1 MEEMLYVFLFTLFS
15 LPLIFTMVTASI
27 SLFLTAAIKFL
38 FFSSNEIGLL
48 WFYSLALDFSLLS
61 RHLNVD
67 IEIKS
72 KERIVVVVG
81 FISKRPGSYT
91 ICRRNARCLKCK
103 ISSWLT

>member
-1 MEEMLYVFLFTLFS
+1 MGEMLYVFLFTLFS
-15 LPLIFTMVTASI
+15 LPVIFTMVAASI

-67 IEIKS
+67 IKS